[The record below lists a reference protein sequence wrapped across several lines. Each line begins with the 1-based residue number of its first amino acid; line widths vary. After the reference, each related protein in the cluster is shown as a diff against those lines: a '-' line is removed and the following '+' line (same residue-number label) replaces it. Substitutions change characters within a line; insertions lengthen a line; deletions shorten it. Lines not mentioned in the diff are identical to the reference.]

1 MISASLFILVLL
13 AVLILIES
21 QIAVGRQK
29 VQVKVEERRKKISEK
44 ETRE

>member
-1 MISASLFILVLL
+1 MTFISSFIVLVLL

-29 VQVKVEERRKKISEK
+29 VQVRVEAKQRKK
-44 ETRE
+44 